1 MICVVAT
8 IEIVPGHRD
17 QFLEHFRQVAVLV
30 RAEEGCL
37 EYGPM
42 IDIATNIGLQ
52 PPARD
57 DIVVILEKWESVEA
71 LEKHLMAS
79 HMMEYRKA
87 VKALVV
93 QTQLQVLQPA

>member
-1 MICVVAT
+1 VICVIAT
-8 IEIVPGHRD
+8 IEVAQGQREEFLAQFHQIVPI
-17 QFLEHFRQVAVLV
+17 V

-57 DIVVILEKWESVEA
+57 DVVVVVEKWASVEA
-71 LEKHLMAS
+71 LEKHLMAP
-79 HMMEYRKA
+79 HMVEYRKA
-87 VKALVV
+87 VNSLVLG
-93 QTQLQVLQPA
+93 TQLQVLQEA